1 MNDLIEVKSEE
12 HADFLIRNAER
23 LERRARDY
31 EIIAGTD
38 PARYTPS
45 MEAAGKLQVLADR
58 DRASVKAW
66 LAAKQPVVTSKKL
79 IALLDDPRVAAA
91 VNEKGGG
98 RHS

>member
-1 MNDLIEVKSEE
+1 MNDGRSNACDSGYLIEVKSEE
-12 HADFLIRNAER
+12 HADFLTRNADR

-45 MEAAGKLQVLADR
+45 MEAAGKLQALADR

-66 LAAKQPVVTSKKL
+66 KDATA
-79 IALLDDPRVAAA
+79 
-91 VNEKGGG
+91 
-98 RHS
+98 